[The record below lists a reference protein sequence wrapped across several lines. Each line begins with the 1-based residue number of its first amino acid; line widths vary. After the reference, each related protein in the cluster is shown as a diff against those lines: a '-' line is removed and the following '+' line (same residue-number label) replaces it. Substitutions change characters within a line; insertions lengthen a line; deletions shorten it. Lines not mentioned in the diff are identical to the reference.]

1 MMTDLLGFLVGLE
14 SSANGMGHLGPALRW
29 GPSGGGGQLGSTSS
43 AVIFVIAFRAY
54 RASCG
59 IDTGGSGGSVWLENA
74 SPESENSN

>member
-1 MMTDLLGFLVGLE
+1 MRDLLGFLVGLE
-14 SSANGMGHLGPALRW
+14 GRANGTGHLGPGLRW

-43 AVIFVIAFRAY
+43 AVIFVIAFQAY

-59 IDTGGSGGSVWLENA
+59 IDTGGSGCSVWLENT